1 MDYLL
6 LARHRGKH
14 NRGRPFPGHNVL
26 GMLGAGKA
34 IIPLLALLAKLTHC
48 LIYRALR
55 EGTTLI
61 ADDGGRMGGAAPS
74 ETVATLF
81 EMLQCKSLNDLP
93 ADPLDHAPTGR
104 RAGELIPPALR

>member
-1 MDYLL
+1 
-6 LARHRGKH
+6 
-14 NRGRPFPGHNVL
+14 
-26 GMLGAGKA
+26 MLGAGKA

-81 EMLQCKSLNDLP
+81 EMLQCKSLNDPP
-93 ADPLDHAPTGR
+93 AGPLDHAPTG
-104 RAGELIPPALR
+104 PLRG